1 MPYTSGNENNFYTYT
16 STMNDD
22 TSFYYNYKFEKI
34 KDILYNK
41 VVKEKPDGGKEM
53 EYIGKAL
60 SHITDSYDI
69 ETMTFTDGSLKGIKF
84 FDKLPERGDF
94 CIDISNQLILFCI
107 ESARRSDGYNR
118 NGFFVG
124 FNDPEIVTDVN
135 SRYIIPIETND
146 SFIVNFFNNNPFIGN
161 AYRYTERAVKARY
174 PDFIS
179 CIKTKTCPHCG
190 LAIKGNNSYRV
201 GNDIF
206 CEDCYRELY
215 RQCER
220 CGDTFRINDANKMET
235 LCPECAKREFV
246 LPYHRYAPPLD
257 FYGNNHNN
265 TVPYLG
271 VELEVDEGGES
282 DRNVKQLMKLI
293 NPKDKHFV
301 YCSHDGS
308 LREGFEIIT
317 QPATLKYHTSIKGVY
332 EQMFQFLLKKGY
344 LSHDTATC
352 GIHVHFNRNFYEE
365 NEELYITRLLYL
377 VDKFWDEIVRFSRR
391 NQRRL
396 DRYSKK
402 VDCPPTDYYKRS
414 NKSGNHDYHYYAIN
428 LANENTIEFR
438 MFKGSLNID
447 TFMATLQFV
456 HNCIVCAK
464 EKTAEEIQH
473 MEFEELI
480 TGRACK
486 AYWKNRKNRVNTEE

>member
-1 MPYTSGNENNFYTYT
+1 MEFIGRALRDSGF
-16 STMNDD
+16 S
-22 TSFYYNYKFEKI
+22 YN
-34 KDILYNK
+34 
-41 VVKEKPDGGKEM
+41 
-53 EYIGKAL
+53 
-60 SHITDSYDI
+60 T
-69 ETMTFTDGSLKGIKF
+69 ETMTFTTGKFSGIKF
-84 FDKLPERGDF
+84 IDKIVDTGDF
-94 CIDISNQLILFCI
+94 CIYGNNVLFCI
-107 ESARRSDGYNR
+107 EKPNMNGWVR
-118 NGFFVG
+118 NGCFVG
-124 FNDPEIVTDVN
+124 FNGMPNDYIDDVGN
-135 SRYIIPIETND
+135 HCIIPIEP
-146 SFIVNFFNNNPFIGN
+146 SKEFIIDWFNNHSFAGT
-161 AYRYTERAVKARY
+161 AYRYVINVVTNKHPDYINYVKTR
-174 PDFIS
+174 ICS
-179 CIKTKTCPHCG
+179 HCG
-190 LAIKGNNSYRV
+190 RPIGRNEYNTVDGNT
-201 GNDIF
+201 F
-206 CEDCYRELY
+206 CYECYCNLY
-215 RQCER
+215 RRCDR
-220 CGDTFRINDANKMET
+220 CGETFAVDNENRVET
-235 LCPECAKREFV
+235 LCPNCRKRNFV
-246 LPYHRYAPPLD
+246 LPYHRYSPPLE
-257 FYGNNHNN
+257 FYGNNKNN

-282 DRNVKQLMKLI
+282 DRIVKQLMKMI
-293 NPKDKHFV
+293 NPKDKIFV

-317 QPATLKYHTSIKGVY
+317 QPATLKYHTSIKGMY

-391 NQRRL
+391 SQRRL

-402 VDCPPTDYYKRS
+402 VDCPPTDYYKCS